1 MIGSRVLVVVH
12 VYYAVLKKKITRNA
26 RKTDE
31 SETIQKI
38 KVIES
43 RLISQSR
50 KPHDL
55 LDSATNVSVVLRQQ
69 GN

>member
-12 VYYAVLKKKITRNA
+12 VYYAVLKKKTTRNA